1 MIFGKRPPR
10 AVRRHLES
18 EATAETLTETLS
30 RIDRAS
36 DSQVIRTPRMKP
48 FARTATPATAKPTI
62 PVPKAATKPAPAPRA
77 VTAPTA
83 LKTKPRPAKAVA
95 RPNPR
100 GGLPNSRQ
108 IPGHTLVVGRD
119 VRLTGEISAC
129 HRLIVE
135 GSVEADLS
143 DTRTLEIADTGLFRG
158 SATVGNCVVS
168 GSFDG
173 DLTVNGLLA
182 VRAGGRVAGA
192 IRYTEI
198 EVERGGRITGSANV
212 QGPQEV
218 SATPDPAD
226 PPRVDGGPGLQSA

>member
-18 EATAETLTETLS
+18 EATAETLS
-30 RIDRAS
+30 RNDRAS
-36 DSQVIRTPRMKP
+36 DSQIIRTPRMKP

-100 GGLPNSRQ
+100 GGLPDSRQ
-108 IPGHTLVVGRD
+108 IPGHTLVVGRNI
-119 VRLTGEISAC
+119 RLSGEISAC

-143 DTRTLEIADTGLFRG
+143 DTRTLQIADTGQFRG
-158 SATVGNCVVS
+158 RANVRNCVVS

-182 VRAGGRVAGA
+182 VRAGGSVGGA
-192 IRYTEI
+192 IRYAEI

-226 PPRVDGGPGLQSA
+226 PSRADSGPGLQSA